1 MLNDFKQAC
10 LQIRNV
16 VFLKIWK
23 RQNMGIIIL
32 TSN

>member
-1 MLNDFKQAC
+1 MLNDFKQAY
-10 LQIRNV
+10 LQIGN
-16 VFLKIWK
+16 VFLKIGK